1 MSLELYAGKLAYQ
14 RIKEEGLT
22 AQQVR
27 LIVGASGGPKWLVL
41 SKLDQYLN
49 DAFLKEAD
57 HPIELIGS
65 SIGSWRM
72 ACYAQ
77 KEPSKAI
84 ERLRDAYST
93 TEYPGKPTAKDVSE
107 SAQSIL
113 DHALGIYGEHQSHH
127 DFIVS
132 NKQRPLNVVTVRNR
146 RLFNHPSNLVQGV
159 SIGLAA
165 MANPVSSRFVERLF
179 PRVVFSQSLASSPY
193 RDVQVNERVQ
203 LSSENLAPALM
214 ASGAIPFVLEPI
226 RVPGSKARWHWD
238 GGLVDYHFEGPFM
251 QEQDLVLYPHFFPN
265 LIPGW
270 LDKGLPWRRAK
281 PGHYDNV
288 VVMCPSKTFIDA
300 LPDSHIP
307 DRKDFSS
314 YENSTRINNWQK
326 VIKQSEQLVDALH
339 DGLSKDGGRSLV
351 KPLEQMPQG

>member
-14 RIKEEGLT
+14 RIMDEGLT
-22 AQQVR
+22 AQHVK

-49 DAFLKEAD
+49 DEFLSGAR
-57 HPIELIGS
+57 HSIELIGS

-77 KEPSKAI
+77 KDPSKAI
-84 ERLRDAYST
+84 ERLRDAYSH
-93 TEYPGKPTAKDVSE
+93 TEYPGKPTPKDVSE
-107 SAQSIL
+107 SAQLIL
-113 DHALGIYGEHQSHH
+113 ENTLGKYGDSESHH
-127 DFIVS
+127 HYIVS
-132 NKQRPLNVVTVRNR
+132 NIHRPLNVVTVRNR
-146 RLFNHPSNLVQGV
+146 RLFNHHSNLVQGV

-165 MANPVSSRFVERLF
+165 MGNPVSSRFVERLF
-179 PRVVFSQSLASSPY
+179 PRVVFSQSLESSPY
-193 RDVQVNERVQ
+193 RNVQVNERIQ

-214 ASGAIPFVLEPI
+214 ASGAIPFVLEPVK
-226 RVPGSKARWHWD
+226 VPGSIERWHWD

-251 QEQDLVLYPHFFPN
+251 KEQDLVLYPHFFPN

-270 LDKGLPWRRAK
+270 LDKALPWRRVN

-288 VVMCPSKTFIDA
+288 VVMCPSKAFIET
-300 LPDSHIP
+300 LPDAHIP
-307 DRKDFSS
+307 DRKDFSD

-339 DGLSKDGGRSLV
+339 EGLNKDGGRSLV
-351 KPLEQMPQG
+351 KPLEHMPQK